1 MVDIVTGIFKDAL
14 QDYLFLLNR
23 GYPEKPAVKLVGD
36 RYRLGSVERIA
47 LYRGLTSEEK
57 ALRRRA
63 KITVD
68 TKGEKLYIDGYNV
81 LFTLMN
87 YLFGKLI
94 FIGND
99 GLMRDCGE
107 TYGKIENET
116 LFYRAVDLLLDYIG
130 GCKPAVINIYFDSQ
144 VSGSAQHVNGVEK
157 RLEVKKLAGDV
168 LLVKS
173 ADEELKEKTEG
184 IIATCDS
191 EIIDNSECRVVDLT
205 RGALE
210 NNFKI
215 KILDLGTF
223 S

>member
-36 RYRLGSVERIA
+36 RYRLSSVERIA

-68 TKGEKLYIDGYNV
+68 TKGKKLYIDGYNV

-130 GCKPAVINIYFDSQ
+130 GCKPAVIKIYFDSP
-144 VSGSAQHVNGVEK
+144 VSGSEQHVNGVEK

-215 KILDLGTF
+215 EILDLGTLP
-223 S
+223 